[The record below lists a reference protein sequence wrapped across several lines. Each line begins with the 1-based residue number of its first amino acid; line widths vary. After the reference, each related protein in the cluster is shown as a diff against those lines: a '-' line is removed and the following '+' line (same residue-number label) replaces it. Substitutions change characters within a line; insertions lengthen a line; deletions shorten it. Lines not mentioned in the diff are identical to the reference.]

1 MVDVSDGLLAE
12 AGHLASASGVAVD
25 VTASALEIPEPF
37 EAVAAA
43 INAEPVSFAL
53 TGGDDHAL
61 LATFPAGASLPEGWR
76 VIGAVSEGE
85 GVTVDG
91 EVYAGPGG
99 WTHF

>member
-12 AGHLASASGVAVD
+12 AGHLASASGVGID
-25 VTASALEIPEPF
+25 VTSSALEIPEPF
-37 EAVAAA
+37 QAVAAA
-43 INAEPVSFAL
+43 LNADPLSFAL

-61 LATFPAGASLPEGWR
+61 LATFPSGAALPDGWR
-76 VIGAVSEGE
+76 VVGSVSDGE

-91 EVYAGPGG
+91 EPYDGPTG